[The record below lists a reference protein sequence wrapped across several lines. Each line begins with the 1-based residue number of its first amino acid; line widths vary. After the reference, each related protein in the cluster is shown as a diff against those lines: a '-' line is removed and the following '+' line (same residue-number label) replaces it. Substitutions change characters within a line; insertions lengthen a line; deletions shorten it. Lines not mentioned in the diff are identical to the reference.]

1 MATINTDI
9 AQKIDIIARE
19 NNTSTINL
27 TIASS
32 TGVAFSLVGYNVSFF
47 VYDNDSELLLGK
59 TSLTSGGGIVNT
71 SNGSNTLDSSGK
83 ITMSISDTD
92 NSFSHGSYKY
102 KLSIYKSGETR
113 TWMYGKY
120 KLNED

>member
-19 NNTSTINL
+19 NNSATINL
-27 TIASS
+27 NISDES
-32 TGVAFSLVGYNVSFF
+32 GVGFSLVGYSVTFS
-47 VYDNDSELLLGK
+47 VYSSDSEPILTK
-59 TSLTSGGGIVNT
+59 TNLSLGGITNT
-71 SNGSNTLDSSGK
+71 TDGDYVLNSTGS
-83 ITMSISDTD
+83 ITIAISDID
-92 NSFSHGSYKY
+92 NGFSPGSYKY
-102 KLSIYKSGETR
+102 KLSIFKAGDTR